1 MLSIFVYLNSQILIK
16 EILKTTDGSYTLYVP
31 ELDETYHSTN
41 GALQESNHVFIE
53 AGLKFSGL
61 KKAAVLEVGFGTG
74 LNALT
79 TFKET
84 EKKELLIEFTSLEA
98 YPLTWAE
105 VSPLDYMNMEGYQ
118 EYSIPFEEMHS
129 CDWGD
134 FTPISSN
141 FSLRKLNLKLQEL
154 TFENTFDII
163 YFDAFAPQIQPELW
177 TEDIFA
183 LMYKALKSKG
193 VLVTYCAKGTVKRA
207 LKAVGFQLQSIPGPP
222 GKREMSRAVKGAY

>member
-1 MLSIFVYLNSQILIK
+1 MKK

-53 AGLKFSGL
+53 AGLKFSAL

-79 TFKET
+79 TFKEA

-118 EYSIPFEEMHS
+118 EYSIPFEKMHS

-134 FTPISSN
+134 FTAITPN

-177 TEDIFA
+177 TEEIFA

-207 LKAVGFQLQSIPGPP
+207 LKAVGFELQSIPGPP
-222 GKREMSRAVKGAY
+222 GKREMSRAVKGDY